1 LCPYYDDTPLL
12 TFFGLRQVRNSL
24 FTPNQLFKS
33 TSIESVR
40 YPLENRIWFT
50 DPGQSSSSGSLYG
63 GTYNKPIATGRVL
76 DDGTTQL
83 SQASYDTA
91 GYFNLTQ
98 TVDPVGRTTSFAY
111 SNHVDLAAISQTT
124 AYGGYGDSALN
135 YS

>member
-1 LCPYYDDTPLL
+1 
-12 TFFGLRQVRNSL
+12 VRNSL